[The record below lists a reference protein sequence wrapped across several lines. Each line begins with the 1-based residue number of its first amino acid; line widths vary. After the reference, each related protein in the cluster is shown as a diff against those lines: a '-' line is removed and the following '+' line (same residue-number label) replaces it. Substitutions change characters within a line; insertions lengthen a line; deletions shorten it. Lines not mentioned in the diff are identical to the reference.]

1 MKTILL
7 LLLPLMSSLV
17 PGVALA
23 QVADLYSGAVPV
35 EDQSQSAR
43 EAAFPRALEQVLG
56 KLSGLRNFDDYPE
69 VAPAVE
75 ATRSLVVSFHYDRV
89 AEGVGGEG
97 GLEPEAQSD
106 GMQTYLVARFSQP
119 EVDELMLRL
128 GLPRWPPGRE
138 PLTVWLLVDD
148 GHSRRAMPL
157 EYEYLRAP
165 LDRVAEVRGLPLRW
179 PRPAEDGEYAVDVQ
193 LLWGGYTETLSSG
206 DSPGEVLVIAA
217 RREGPEWNARMILN
231 YGGEHRSWRNR
242 HIDLTQGLTEAMHQ
256 VVDEIAAVQ
265 AIALSDQGKWVHDI
279 TVGGLASEE
288 DYARCLSY
296 LESLSVV
303 DEVAIRGADPAVV
316 RMSLTLNAAPQHFEQ
331 AVAEDQLLEYAE
343 TSGQYVLQR

>member
-7 LLLPLMSSLV
+7 LLLPLMSALA

-23 QVADLYSGAVPV
+23 QADDLYRGAVSV
-35 EDQSQSAR
+35 EDQSQAAR

-56 KLSGLRNFDDYPE
+56 KLSGLRNFDDHPA
-69 VAPAVE
+69 VAPAVK
-75 ATRSLVVSFHYDRV
+75 AARSLVVSFHYDQV
-89 AEGVGGEG
+89 DKGVESEG
-97 GLEPEAQSD
+97 GLEPETHSD
-106 GMQTYLVARFSQP
+106 ATQTYLVARFSQP
-119 EVDELMLRL
+119 EVDELMRRL

-148 GHSRRAMPL
+148 GQSRRVMPV
-157 EYEYLRAP
+157 EYEYLRAS
-165 LDRVAEVRGLPLRW
+165 LERVAEVRGLALRW

-206 DSPGEVLVIAA
+206 DSPDEALVIAA
-217 RREGPEWNARMILN
+217 RREGREWNARMILD
-231 YGGEHRSWRNR
+231 YGGEHRSWRGR
-242 HIDLTQGLTEAMHQ
+242 HIDLTQALTEAMHQ
-256 VVDEIAAVQ
+256 VVEAIAAGQ
-265 AIALSDQGKWVHDI
+265 AIAASDQGKWVHEI
-279 TVGGLASEE
+279 TVSGLASEE

-296 LESLSVV
+296 LESLNVV

-316 RMSLTLNAAPQHFEQ
+316 RMSLTLNAAPQYFEQ
-331 AVAEDQLLEYAE
+331 AVAEGQLLEYAE